1 MEIAFIG
8 NPPPRDVKPQLDKV
22 LTLYGLDISEENYS
36 RAGSVLVVLR
46 QQYYDDQGCIVCTE
60 MRILDET
67 IASGGEAIGLA
78 FPEAAAF
85 AATYL
90 YEEWA
95 D

>member
-8 NPPPRDVKPQLDKV
+8 NPPPRSVQPQLDKV

-36 RAGSVLVVLR
+36 RAGSVLVALR
-46 QQYYDDQGCIVCTE
+46 QQYYDDRGCIACTE

-67 IASGGEAIGLA
+67 IASGGEAIGLT

-85 AATYL
+85 AATVL
-90 YEEWA
+90 YESRP
-95 D
+95 